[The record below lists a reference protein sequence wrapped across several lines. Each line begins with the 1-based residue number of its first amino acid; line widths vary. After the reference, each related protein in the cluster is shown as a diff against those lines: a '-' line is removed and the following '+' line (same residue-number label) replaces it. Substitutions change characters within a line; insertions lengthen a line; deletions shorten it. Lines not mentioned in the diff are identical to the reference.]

1 MIWQLFLT
9 AVKALV
15 LILALLFAFAYITWI
30 MRRGLARFQVRLGPN
45 RVGPF
50 GLLQPIADAVKAI
63 FKEDITVERA
73 DRVLYWLA
81 PLVAFTFALAAFAA
95 IPVGPD
101 GWVVANLDMGVLYV
115 FAVSE
120 LAVYGIF
127 LAGWASGSKYPLM
140 GGLRSIAAL
149 VGYELALGMAILP
162 VVLMT
167 GSLNLQDIVA
177 WQQKHG
183 YLILWQFP
191 AFLVYFV
198 ASLAEMSRT
207 PFDFAEAE
215 QELVAGFHTEYASM
229 KFVSFYIAELLH
241 WITGSALMATLFLG
255 GWAAPFGLPE
265 VPVLWLF
272 LKWAI
277 FIFLVLWIWA
287 SWFRTRYDQ
296 MIRFAWGVL
305 LPAATVWF
313 LITAYYVAKGG
324 AL

>member
-81 PLVAFTFALAAFAA
+81 PLIAFTFALAAFAA

-191 AFLVYFV
+191 AFLVYFA

>member
-1 MIWQLFLT
+1 MIWALFVT

-30 MRRGLARFQVRLGPN
+30 MRRGLARFQIRLGPN

-63 FKEDITVERA
+63 FKEDITVARA
-73 DRVLYWLA
+73 DRFLYWLA
-81 PLVAFTFALAAFAA
+81 PFLAFTFALAAFAV

-115 FAVSE
+115 FAVGE
-120 LAVYGIF
+120 LAVYGVF

-162 VVLMT
+162 VVLMAGT
-167 GSLNLQDIVA
+167 LNLQEIVE
-177 WQQKHG
+177 WQRQHG
-183 YLILWQFP
+183 YFIVYQFP
-191 AFLVYFV
+191 AFLVYFI
-198 ASLAEMSRT
+198 AALAEMSRT

-215 QELVAGFHTEYASM
+215 QELVAGFHTEYSSM
-229 KFVSFYIAELLH
+229 KFVAFYIAELLH
-241 WITGSALMATLFLG
+241 WIVGSALIATLFLG
-255 GWAAPFGLPE
+255 GWDAPFGLPE
-265 VPVLWLF
+265 IPVLWLF
-272 LKWAI
+272 VKWAI

-305 LPAATVWF
+305 LPVATVWF

-324 AL
+324 MA

>member
-1 MIWQLFLT
+1 MTFLIV

-15 LILALLFAFAYITWI
+15 LIGVLLGVTAYITWV
-30 MRRGLARFQVRLGPN
+30 MRRGLARFQVRYGPN

-50 GLLQPIADAVKAI
+50 GLLQPLADAIKMM
-63 FKEDITVERA
+63 FKESIEVVTA
-73 DRVLYWLA
+73 DRLVYWLA
-81 PLVAFTFALAAFAA
+81 PVIAFTFALAAFAV
-95 IPVGPD
+95 IPLGQG

-115 FAVSE
+115 FTASE

-127 LAGWASGSKYPLM
+127 LAGWASGSKYPLL
-140 GGLRSIAAL
+140 GGMRSVAAL
-149 VGYELALGMAILP
+149 IGYELALGLALLGP
-162 VVLMT
+162 VMVV
-167 GSLNLQDIVA
+167 GSLNLQDIVE
-177 WQQKHG
+177 WQRQNG
-183 YLILWQFP
+183 WLIWWQLP

-198 ASLAEMSRT
+198 AALAEMSRT

-215 QELVAGFHTEYASM
+215 QELVGGFHTEYTGMAFGVFFM
-229 KFVSFYIAELLH
+229 AELLH

-265 VPVLWLF
+265 VPVLWFF

-296 MIRFAWGVL
+296 MMRFAWGVL
-305 LPAATVWF
+305 FPVAVVWF
-313 LITAYYVAKGG
+313 LVTAYFVSKGG
-324 AL
+324 TL